1 MKSLLLSLLFINSLL
16 FSYDYKLQPQEVV
29 SGKTY
34 CFFGHSE
41 VMDEHNNGDISN
53 SCFVNMGTSYLVID
67 SGSTFS
73 YAQQA
78 YEKIKKIKNLPI
90 SYLINTHEHDDH
102 WLGNSYYQTLGVK
115 IIGSSAFKE
124 LPFEE
129 QTRMQK
135 NVSKEAYKNTK
146 QIHPTIFV
154 EDEKVLDFDGK
165 KVFIKSVNHKA
176 HSGSDL
182 YIYIPSQKIVFAG
195 DLVFN
200 DRIPSVRDGDVSGW
214 IEALDTIRA
223 LRAEYIV
230 GGHGKMV
237 TKESLNMT
245 YEYLTQLK
253 TQVSKLLDEGVD
265 IAEVVN
271 RVTMDKFKNLK
282 LYKALHKKNVEATY
296 RMLEWE
302 E

>member
-1 MKSLLLSLLFINSLL
+1 
-16 FSYDYKLQPQEVV
+16 
-29 SGKTY
+29 
-34 CFFGHSE
+34 
-41 VMDEHNNGDISN
+41 MDEHNNGDISN